1 MKVDNVDKFHNM
13 VRRVDS
19 PDAHDS
25 EDDNSEEAKAEM
37 APILSLPGEPAA
49 TVEYINAA
57 HGPVDIMD
65 VKHKQSAFIRL
76 ESDDPVTSA
85 EAVLDASAIA
95 SYAPSVGTCFM
106 QVQPQHHQLHQ
117 LHSHQAQTVSTQDV
131 NQLINIISS
140 GDLLSNLTP
149 LNSTDITVATNAGA
163 YAVVQS
169 GDPLDVSELAAAYHI
184 SPAMVESL
192 LSGS

>member
-1 MKVDNVDKFHNM
+1 M

-25 EDDNSEEAKAEM
+25 EDESNEEAKAEM
-37 APILSLPGEPAA
+37 APLLSLPGEPAA

-57 HGPVDIMD
+57 HEPVDIMD

-95 SYAPSVGTCFM
+95 SYGRPDDDAATGAP
-106 QVQPQHHQLHQ
+106 P
-117 LHSHQAQTVSTQDV
+117 
-131 NQLINIISS
+131 
-140 GDLLSNLTP
+140 P
-149 LNSTDITVATNAGA
+149 
-163 YAVVQS
+163 
-169 GDPLDVSELAAAYHI
+169 
-184 SPAMVESL
+184 PAHPPACCP
-192 LSGS
+192 